1 VVAGNYLRLHDGQ
14 LYLHPA
20 GRRHHHDLGPVDPG
34 KTALSEPF
42 KKITS
47 INYKSITNTNMKTHQ
62 TTHKTN
68 HREEVGENLME
79 DAQALLSA
87 TAHVAE
93 EKVIEAR
100 QRLSAAI
107 ERGKEAWH
115 TIQDKAIAGA
125 KATDQVIR
133 DNPYKALG
141 VAFGV
146 GAIIGYL
153 LRRRD

>member
-1 VVAGNYLRLHDGQ
+1 
-14 LYLHPA
+14 
-20 GRRHHHDLGPVDPG
+20 
-34 KTALSEPF
+34 
-42 KKITS
+42 
-47 INYKSITNTNMKTHQ
+47 MKTHH
-62 TTHKTN
+62 TTHKATQT
-68 HREEVGENLME
+68 EEAGEHLME
-79 DAQALLSA
+79 DAQELLAA

-100 QRLSAAI
+100 KRLTAAI
-107 ERGKEAWH
+107 QKGRETWNRVQE
-115 TIQDKAIAGA
+115 KAVAGA

-141 VAFGV
+141 VALGV